1 MQNLSAY
8 FTHRTTY
15 ITYINHITYI
25 FYCLLASMLLISCT
39 NNNVADL
46 EQFVHNKRT
55 QAPGKIPPL
64 PRMQNFETY
73 AYKASTLRNPFM
85 LGKDGTAKPVDECP
99 QIIRAKTPLE
109 QSPLDSLTMVG
120 SLTQNNEKWVLI
132 KDQENNVH
140 RVKKGHFLGQNNGKI
155 INITDSE
162 VVLQELVSDR
172 LQGCIKRQTILAIS
186 E

>member
-1 MQNLSAY
+1 MRNLLALFAY
-8 FTHRTTY
+8 CITKTTR
-15 ITYINHITYI
+15 I

-39 NNNVADL
+39 SNNVADL
-46 EQFVHNKRT
+46 EQFVHNKRA
-55 QAPGKIPPL
+55 QPPGNIPPL
-64 PRMQNFETY
+64 PHLQEFETY
-73 AYKASTLRNPFM
+73 AYNETTLRNPFM
-85 LGKDGTAKPVDECP
+85 LGKGGISKPVDECP
-99 QIIRAKTPLE
+99 QTLRAKTPLE

-120 SLTQNNEKWVLI
+120 SLEQDNERWVLI
-132 KDQENNVH
+132 KDPENNIH

-155 INITDSE
+155 IKITDAE